1 MAEKE
6 KRERQTHLLLEAEN
20 GMMVDVPED
29 RLESWEQ
36 GQEAVRNGTY
46 KVDEQLRDKIVS
58 MLYGPKK

>member
-6 KRERQTHLLLEAEN
+6 KQERQTHLLLEAEN